1 MGSITAQVAD
11 DGTPYGAAQA
21 LQVRASFRIGPYEA
35 WTYPGKRSI
44 AFVRVGERLNGS
56 CACNQADCNV
66 DQCFARLGPWPWL
79 QAGLLGRR
87 DREGRR
93 LQQDKEGQRMEDPV
107 KSARFIRKDGR
118 TLWQA
123 DHELTENG
131 CVYLCRKKGDAAHLV
146 YKLCKVAESEPAQW
160 FWSALW
166 NSSAICGKQ
175 IGTSHKWKHLFDS
188 LESAINAMLDQPD
201 WLVWRAHFDGTL
213 FKP

>member
-1 MGSITAQVAD
+1 MLPKMEARMGTGSLNDPAWDDTKTPPELDHTTEFITAIKCTRS
-11 DGTPYGAAQA
+11 DGTDYRTGRNRHFPGAFIVEPNTDPSDAECSDGLHWSPTARQTCA
-21 LQVRASFRIGPYEA
+21 YISREKRGPRARFFEILVPVSDLRA
-35 WTYPGKRSI
+35 
-44 AFVRVGERLNGS
+44 
-56 CACNQADCNV
+56 
-66 DQCFARLGPWPWL
+66 LGPDK
-79 QAGLLGRR
+79 GR
-87 DREGRR
+87 
-93 LQQDKEGQRMEDPV
+93 
-107 KSARFIRKDGR
+107 
-118 TLWQA
+118 
-123 DHELTENG
+123 ELTENG
-131 CVYLCRKKGDAAHLV
+131 CVYLCRKKDLAHLV